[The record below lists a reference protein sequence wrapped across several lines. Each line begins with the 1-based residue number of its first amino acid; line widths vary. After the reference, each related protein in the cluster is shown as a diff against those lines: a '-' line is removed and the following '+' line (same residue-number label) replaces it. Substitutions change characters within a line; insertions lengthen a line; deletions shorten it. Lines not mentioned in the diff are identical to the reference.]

1 MFSASKTAG
10 PSGYNISRS
19 VRLRS
24 SASAY
29 FSRTPGSVGNQKTFT
44 FSAWVK
50 RGALG
55 SMTLLGAGAGTTYT
69 QFTFTDSLLL
79 TNTVAST
86 VNINVTTSAVFRDP
100 SAWYHI
106 VLYVDTTQATNT
118 NGVRIYVNGVLQ
130 TLTYTT
136 YTQNALFSINNTS
149 EQDIGRVVGVQYFDG
164 YVTEINHIDG
174 QALTPSSFGST
185 NATTGVWK
193 PAKYTGTYGTNG
205 FYLNFSDNSAA
216 TAAAIGK
223 DYSGNGNNWTPNNIS
238 VTAGVTYDS
247 MIDVPTPYADG
258 STGRGNYAV
267 YNPLKL
273 GSGGTWTVTDGNLAG
288 SNSGSG
294 SYSILASSIG
304 VSSGKWY
311 FEFTATNVGG
321 GGNLDVGVLQDG
333 NAFGGAAPATS
344 SIGQF
349 ATGYCYTSNGVVSN
363 NNTNAATY
371 SSFGANDVVQVALD
385 LDNNKVYFG
394 KNGTWQNS
402 GNPVAGTGFIYSVT
416 AGTYF
421 AAIGRT
427 SVASQTG
434 AAAANFGQRPFSYTP
449 PSGFKALNTYNL
461 PASTIT
467 NGGKYMA
474 ATLYTGNGSTQSVT
488 NAGSFKPDLVWYK
501 DRSVAR
507 DHSLFDSIRG
517 VNQGLSSNLTNAE
530 STYSGVSAFNSNGF
544 SLGNSI
550 NGNASAETYVA
561 WQWQAGQGSTSS
573 NTAGSITS
581 TVSVNATAGFS
592 VVTYTGTGANATVGH
607 GLGVAPAMMICKI
620 RNSVSTEN
628 WYVWHQSISGS
639 TPYIYLNLTNAA
651 VTGDSTRW
659 TAAPTST
666 LINLGSNSAC
676 NGNTGTYVTYCW
688 AQIAGFSKF
697 GSYTGNGST
706 DGAFVYLGF
715 RPRYIM
721 WKRSDSTGD
730 WIIQDTSRA
739 TYNASDT
746 TLYANLSAAESV
758 GGGYPIDVLSNGFK
772 MRTAATYANAS
783 GGTYIYAAFAENP
796 FANALAR

>member
-185 NATTGVWK
+185 NATTGVWQ

-238 VTAGVTYDS
+238 TTAGATYDS
-247 MIDVPTPYADG
+247 MTDVPTLTSA
-258 STGRGNYAV
+258 TAANFAV
-267 YNPLKL
+267 LNPLATL
-273 GSGGTWTVTDGNLAG
+273 SG
-288 SNSGSG
+288 GSG
-294 SYSILASSIG
+294 SATWTNGNLTFGPVQAEGSAVKTAIATIICP
-304 VSSGKWY
+304 SSGKWY
-311 FEFTATNVGG
+311 WEMTPTTLPSTASRGGVGIMNVASL
-321 GGNLDVGVLQDG
+321 ND
-333 NAFGGAAPATS
+333 AFQAAAGSAGAYSYHANGFISASPS
-344 SIGQF
+344 D
-349 ATGYCYTSNGVVSN
+349 TGYGAYGASYTTG
-363 NNTNAATY
+363 
-371 SSFGANDVVQVALD
+371 DVIGVALNMD
-385 LDNNKVYFG
+385 AGTLTFY
-394 KNGTWQNS
+394 KNGTSQGTAYS
-402 GNPVAGTGFIYSVT
+402 GLSGEYYPAVGFWITVN
-416 AGTYF
+416 
-421 AAIGRT
+421 
-427 SVASQTG
+427 
-434 AAAANFGQRPFSYTP
+434 ANFGQRPFSYTP

-474 ATLYTGNGSTQSVT
+474 ATLYTGTGASQSVT
-488 NAGSFKPDLVWYK
+488 NAGSFKPDLVWVK
-501 DRSVAR
+501 SRSAAT
-507 DHSLFDSIRG
+507 DHKLTDSVRG
-517 VNQGLSSNLTNAE
+517 TTKALISDTTG
-530 STYSGVSAFNSNGF
+530 
-544 SLGNSI
+544 
-550 NGNASAETYVA
+550 AETTDTNGLTAFGSAGFTVGSDTTYNNNTATYVG

-573 NTAGSITS
+573 NTNGSITS

-592 VVTYTGTGANATVGH
+592 IVTYTGTGANATVGH

-688 AQIAGFSKF
+688 SQIAGFSKF
-697 GSYTGNGST
+697 GSYTGNGSA
-706 DGAFVYLGF
+706 DGPFVYCGF
-715 RPRYIM
+715 RPRYILV
-721 WKRSDSTGD
+721 KNVSAATD
-730 WIIQDTSRA
+730 WQVRDTSRDP
-739 TYNASDT
+739 YNIADHV
-746 TLYANLSAAESV
+746 LYPNGSYAETSAD
-758 GGGYPIDVLSNGFK
+758 GRNIDILSNGFK
-772 MRTAATYANAS
+772 VRWTGSTDNGS
-783 GGTYIYAAFAENP
+783 GNTIIYAAFAENP